1 MSDSADDFNFE
12 PEADDGAP
20 VVQPSRGMLVNK
32 SELSKFCGL
41 APMTLDKLFAD
52 GAPYVSKGS
61 RKQGW
66 KVNTADFFGWY
77 VARKIAEVTDDPD
90 AGSFDIAKTRDKEAQ
105 ARLRELQIAEK
116 EGTLIPVDEVVAFV
130 GDMLGVVRSRFLA
143 VESQVIGLT
152 PEQKDAMKTAI
163 ADAFA
168 DVSGD
173 KREDWTD
180 DEPSDNDDS
189 EPEAPDD
196 FESVASPDGA
206 EGSSED

>member
-1 MSDSADDFNFE
+1 MSDTADEFEFE
-12 PEADDGAP
+12 PDDAAP
-20 VVQPSRGMLVNK
+20 IAQPSRGMLVNK
-32 SELSKFCGL
+32 SELAKFCGL

-52 GAPYVSKGS
+52 GAPFVSKGS
-61 RKQGW
+61 RKIGW
-66 KVNTADFFGWY
+66 KINTAEFFGWY
-77 VARKIAEVTDDPD
+77 VARKVHEATGDEDS
-90 AGSFDIAKTRDKEAQ
+90 GSFDIAKTRDKEAQ

-116 EGTLIPVDEVVAFV
+116 ESTLIPVDEVVAYV

-152 PEQKDAMKTAI
+152 PEQKDAMKVAI

-180 DEPSDNDDS
+180 DEPSSDDDS
-189 EPEAPDD
+189 EAEAPDD
-196 FESVASPDGA
+196 FESLAAPDGA